1 VNNNHLALLSPFH
14 TSENVAKF
22 WEGTD
27 KEECTINPLKLP
39 CPPVYMVCTSPV
51 AGTSSVSVLQPHW
64 RVLVSTSRI
73 LSLSTWSSN
82 MLLANEQCKEV
93 KGVWPVLRMLYSHT
107 RAFSMVLRCASRFV
121 RYNFATNQTTNT
133 ATCHQAP
140 LPLSNH
146 HNGPLSLNTQQNFFN
161 WSTTFLV
168 GTLCLL
174 LHE

>member
-1 VNNNHLALLSPFH
+1 M
-14 TSENVAKF
+14 
-22 WEGTD
+22 
-27 KEECTINPLKLP
+27 ECTINPLKLP

-121 RYNFATNQTTNT
+121 SYNFATNQTTNT

-146 HNGPLSLNTQQNFFN
+146 HNGPSVAEYTAKLLQLVHHFPGRYIVLT
-161 WSTTFLV
+161 STCIVCRCKTVQTIAGIFAYWIYWFSN
-168 GTLCLL
+168 
-174 LHE
+174 HS